1 LAIGEDLFRLKDY
14 DPAYPGQPPWR
25 SGAEGKAYPLLARDG
40 TVAAYLK
47 FFTRP
52 TQRRLNRTAWLIG
65 QQMHTWLPGLSAAPL
80 LWVDTRLSPRS
91 AEIDFDFAGY
101 LAQAVPGDTWLELK
115 HRLVEG
121 GISLS
126 AEFRWRCVEDLVLA
140 TAVLERANIVHGDLS
155 PNNIIID
162 PAAPAGEPA
171 LCLIDFDAFVAPAAG
186 PDRAIDLSAG
196 GTYGTEGYCPPDL
209 ASRAAAGDGSAAP
222 YSDRYGRDTL
232 ILELLLMD
240 PGFSPDD
247 PPATWNRERLGSSYA
262 ERRAAWG
269 RGGQSPFAR
278 GEKGDSPHLPE
289 RPERCFAQ
297 MGTVPFFPLAHLGVP
312 AVFSLSEPERPSSMQ
327 LAAGLGLELPEAPLV
342 CGELPVPR
350 SPSAIPG
357 IRSVSAHVQPQRRR
371 RPGRAPARTQGR
383 QAAPSRT
390 QPLSQWLVSAQVVP
404 RKLRRV
410 RQRATAPKDDLGSVI
425 VVIAVVA
432 IIWLVLFLVP
442 LSSCHVLPGAG
453 P

>member
-1 LAIGEDLFRLKDY
+1 
-14 DPAYPGQPPWR
+14 
-25 SGAEGKAYPLLARDG
+25 
-40 TVAAYLK
+40 
-47 FFTRP
+47 
-52 TQRRLNRTAWLIG
+52 
-65 QQMHTWLPGLSAAPL
+65 
-80 LWVDTRLSPRS
+80 
-91 AEIDFDFAGY
+91 
-101 LAQAVPGDTWLELK
+101 
-115 HRLVEG
+115 
-121 GISLS
+121 
-126 AEFRWRCVEDLVLA
+126 
-140 TAVLERANIVHGDLS
+140 
-155 PNNIIID
+155 
-162 PAAPAGEPA
+162 
-171 LCLIDFDAFVAPAAG
+171 
-186 PDRAIDLSAG
+186 
-196 GTYGTEGYCPPDL
+196 
-209 ASRAAAGDGSAAP
+209 
-222 YSDRYGRDTL
+222 
-232 ILELLLMD
+232 
-240 PGFSPDD
+240 
-247 PPATWNRERLGSSYA
+247 
-262 ERRAAWG
+262 
-269 RGGQSPFAR
+269 
-278 GEKGDSPHLPE
+278 
-289 RPERCFAQ
+289 
-297 MGTVPFFPLAHLGVP
+297 
-312 AVFSLSEPERPSSMQ
+312 MQ